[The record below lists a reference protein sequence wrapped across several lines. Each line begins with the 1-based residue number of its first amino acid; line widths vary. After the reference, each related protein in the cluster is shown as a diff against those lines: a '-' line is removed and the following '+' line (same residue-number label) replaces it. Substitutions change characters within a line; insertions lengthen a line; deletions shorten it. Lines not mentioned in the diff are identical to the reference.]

1 MRRLPN
7 NAGFVGIRVRLSAL
21 AGANG
26 GGEHEARST
35 TYVASKN
42 LAEICKQLG
51 EPVATS
57 LEYLPLNKVIT
68 KTQKHENDA
77 ISFML
82 LFGDV
87 RKQPNGEAQEVW
99 VLLYPPTKE
108 GEPATL
114 EFSSYDSATGDS
126 EQHSNHNISS
136 RAENAAA
143 FKMPKR
149 PSRGKHGA
157 LVRYYF
163 LKKLAAIE
171 AESNGMSE
179 LKFPL
184 PVNKG
189 ILEGLK
195 AACGEFEDEARAK
208 LARSVRQLSVTLPE
222 SQESDATLDF
232 EDAKEPVKEQI
243 RRAWAPQTSHNDIEQ
258 SLASLKDKEI
268 NIKTHIAKLDDH
280 LMALT
285 EERLD
290 LEQRCKNVEAERLAA
305 EKEAVIIKAQRD
317 NLFKGLSPEA
327 VFELGRN
334 SERKNSTKRRKLD

>member
-1 MRRLPN
+1 M
-7 NAGFVGIRVRLSAL
+7 A
-21 AGANG
+21 
-26 GGEHEARST
+26 ST
-35 TYVASKN
+35 ATATYVASKN

-114 EFSSYDSATGDS
+114 EFSSYNSATGDS

-243 RRAWAPQTSHNDIEQ
+243 RRAWAPFRALYRAPTANMAPPPSPAPATPAAATAATA
-258 SLASLKDKEI
+258 AS
-268 NIKTHIAKLDDH
+268 TPV
-280 LMALT
+280 T
-285 EERLD
+285 PP
-290 LEQRCKNVEAERLAA
+290 
-305 EKEAVIIKAQRD
+305 
-317 NLFKGLSPEA
+317 SP
-327 VFELGRN
+327 N
-334 SERKNSTKRRKLD
+334 Y